1 LFDGK
6 CFDYSF
12 VTGIESVIKQT
23 CQHCAHFSDDPAFIE
38 SEIPGLTSFGSA
50 YSSARGHAGI
60 CQELDR
66 FMDPVPALNCPL
78 FKSRTLASNPPSTGP
93 SESHFRFREK
103 E

>member
-1 LFDGK
+1 L
-6 CFDYSF
+6 DYPF
-12 VTGIESVIKQT
+12 VAGTEKMTKQT
-23 CQHCAHFSDDPAFIE
+23 CQHCAHFFDDPAFIE

-66 FMDPVPALNCPL
+66 FMDPVLALDCPFFEARDL
-78 FKSRTLASNPPSTGP
+78 VSDPPFAGRP
-93 SESHFRFREK
+93 EAYPRFREK